1 MQNLLLK
8 ADRFFAWVL
17 FLGMFLYFVS
27 GYGMTKGIIDA
38 SLATKLH
45 INYLS
50 YIVLIAF
57 TIHTSYS
64 IHLAFKRWRIWN
76 SASKLFL
83 IVFFMAFFC
92 YFFYI
97 EKFYNP
103 NKSSE
108 KVQNGTTS
116 EVSNSSSQN
125 STSSTPSVSSDSAS
139 STYDNSIKTF
149 TLAELSKYNGEN
161 GNPAYVAVDGDI
173 YDLSSVFTTGKHFSH
188 YAGTELTNAFY
199 SYHAK
204 RSLSK
209 YPIVGKLVN

>member
-1 MQNLLLK
+1 
-8 ADRFFAWVL
+8 
-17 FLGMFLYFVS
+17 MFLYFVS

-57 TIHTSYS
+57 TIHTSYA
-64 IHLAFKRWRIWN
+64 IHLAFKRWGIWN
-76 SASKLFL
+76 TGTKIILTSLFVL
-83 IVFFMAFFC
+83 FALAFF
-92 YFFYI
+92 YVDKYYQ
-97 EKFYNP
+97 KGSGDKDNVL
-103 NKSSE
+103 SSG
-108 KVQNGTTS
+108 KKTTNTSTGQVADSNEDNATAS
-116 EVSNSSSQN
+116 ENTEIPENSNSNQTTE
-125 STSSTPSVSSDSAS
+125 TSSTE
-139 STYDNSIKTF
+139 KTF
-149 TLAELSKYNGEN
+149 SRTELAKYNGEN

>member
-8 ADRFFAWVL
+8 ADRFFAWIL
-17 FLGMFLYFVS
+17 FLGMFLYFIS

-57 TIHTSYS
+57 TIHTSYA